1 MNDIT
6 TAHATIV
13 MKRTYSGTPKQV
25 FAAWTDP
32 KALVKW
38 YVPGDATWTSRIDK
52 HELRV
57 GGVKQIT
64 FGPRGQVPF
73 TEDCRYEDIVPER
86 RLCFSMTI
94 AQGGKRITTSMV
106 TVQLASVGARTEVI
120 VTDQLVILDGGDTS
134 GDRERGWGETLDKLP
149 AAL

>member
-1 MNDIT
+1 MNDT
-6 TAHATIV
+6 STAHHTIV
-13 MKRTYSGTPKQV
+13 VKRTYAGTPQQV

-52 HELRV
+52 HDLRV

-94 AQGGKRITTSMV
+94 AQGAKRITTSMV
-106 TVQLASVGARTEVI
+106 TVQLSGVGARTEVV

-149 AAL
+149 AVL